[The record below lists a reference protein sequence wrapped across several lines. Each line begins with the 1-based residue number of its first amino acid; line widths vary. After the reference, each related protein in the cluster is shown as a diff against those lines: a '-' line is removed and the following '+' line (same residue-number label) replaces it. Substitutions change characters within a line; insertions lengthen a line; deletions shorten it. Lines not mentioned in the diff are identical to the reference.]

1 MSQDNSLLEEHKDTI
16 NLDEKTLVIHKL
28 KEEDEN
34 KEEIAEEIAKNL
46 FSVTNYFSPSN
57 PVVIGKRIK
66 LDVMKNICIPTIK
79 TNVKKKVKSNGIR
92 KTITSVN
99 TSMRSEINKNSNH
112 NNNLSNKELMEL
124 KFEKIDNQRL
134 KNIFNSSRDNSIKQS
149 FTINNSKE
157 EYIPLNISQSLN
169 EQTRNLNI
177 KNNSEK
183 KNSKLGK
190 YLSKKLNK
198 KEKDLLMNRIDVFKL
213 KKEIYN
219 DIENSK
225 PIEQKYGKHKW
236 LISLR
241 RPDNF
246 IGIRDSYINIRNESN
261 PFWALIKE
269 KCPFERQISLKP
281 NFDIQSKDYLDFKK
295 NQFLPHSSSNLIK
308 KVEGVDTLSINGE
321 NLYNLEYRREVNNGT
336 KNKILHKIFM
346 DNGRMIL
353 DKDINEEFG
362 NETIYKSYN
371 FTKNDDDDDDKI
383 ESKIFK
389 SHMFSSGNVSNSKF
403 NDGNVSTYNQKVY
416 GNYNLDN
423 PLLENS
429 YKS

>member
-1 MSQDNSLLEEHKDTI
+1 MSKDNSLLEEHKDTI

-57 PVVIGKRIK
+57 PVVVGKRIK
-66 LDVMKNICIPTIK
+66 LDIMKNICIPTIK
-79 TNVKKKVKSNGIR
+79 TNIKKKVKSNGIR

-134 KNIFNSSRDNSIKQS
+134 KNIFNSFRDNSIKQS

-295 NQFLPHSSSNLIK
+295 NQFFQKNTNKLIK
-308 KVEGVDTLSINGE
+308 KVEDVEKLNVVGKDLFNI
-321 NLYNLEYRREVNNGT
+321 EYKREMSGSP
-336 KNKILHKIFM
+336 NKILHRVFM
-346 DNGRMIL
+346 DNGKMIL
-353 DKDINEEFG
+353 DKNINEEFG
-362 NETIYKSYN
+362 NETIYKSYDKDNKFN
-371 FTKNDDDDDDKI
+371 FDDEDKI
-383 ESKIFK
+383 ESRIFK
-389 SHMFSSGNVSNSKF
+389 SHMFSSANLSNNIDDSRNYY
-403 NDGNVSTYNQKVY
+403 NDHNKN
-416 GNYNLDN
+416 NLKNSDN

-429 YKS
+429 YKP

>member
-1 MSQDNSLLEEHKDTI
+1 MSNESSIIIEKEENI
-16 NLDEKTLVIHKL
+16 LSPNNQKTLVIHKL
-28 KEEDEN
+28 TLEDEN
-34 KEEIAEEIAKNL
+34 LEEITEKINKNL
-46 FSVTNYFSPSN
+46 FRATNYFSPDN
-57 PVVIGKRIK
+57 PVVVGKRIK
-66 LDVMKNICIPTIK
+66 IDEMKQIFSPRKSET
-79 TNVKKKVKSNGIR
+79 KKKAKPGIK
-92 KTITSVN
+92 KTLTSVN
-99 TSMRSEINKNSNH
+99 TSMRSDLNKPSNNH
-112 NNNLSNKELMEL
+112 LSNKDLMNI
-124 KFEKIDNQRL
+124 KFEKISHQQL
-134 KNIFNSSRDNSIKQS
+134 KGLFDSFKDNSIKQS
-149 FTINNSKE
+149 FSINNTKE
-157 EYIPLNISQSLN
+157 ENLPLNLSRSLT
-169 EQTRNLNI
+169 EQTKNLNI
-177 KNNSEK
+177 RLNSEK
-183 KNSKLGK
+183 KISN
-190 YLSKKLNK
+190 LSKFISKKVNK
-198 KEKDLLMNRIDVFKL
+198 KEKDLLMNRIDVYKL

-225 PIEQKYGKHKW
+225 PINDRYGQYKW
-236 LISLR
+236 VMSLR
-241 RPDNF
+241 RPEHF
-246 IGIRDSYINIRNESN
+246 KGERESYINIGNDNN
-261 PFWALIKE
+261 PFWTLVKE
-269 KCPFERQISLKP
+269 KFPVERSISLKP
-281 NFDIQSKDYLDFKK
+281 GYDMQSKDYLDFKK

>member
-1 MSQDNSLLEEHKDTI
+1 MSKDNSFLEEHKDTI

-57 PVVIGKRIK
+57 PVVVGKRIK
-66 LDVMKNICIPTIK
+66 LDIMKNICIPTIK
-79 TNVKKKVKSNGIR
+79 TNIKKKVKSNGIR

-99 TSMRSEINKNSNH
+99 TSMRSEINKNSHH
-112 NNNLSNKELMEL
+112 NNNLSNKELLEL

-134 KNIFNSSRDNSIKQS
+134 KNIFNSFRDDSIKQS

-225 PIEQKYGKHKW
+225 PIEQKYGKHRW

-246 IGIRDSYINIRNESN
+246 VGTRDSYINIRNESN

-269 KCPFERQISLKP
+269 KYPFERQISLKP
-281 NFDIQSKDYLDFKK
+281 NFDVQSKDYLDFKK
-295 NQFLPHSSSNLIK
+295 NQFFEKKTTKLIK
-308 KVEGVDTLSINGE
+308 KVEDVEKLNVVGKDLFNI
-321 NLYNLEYRREVNNGT
+321 EYKREMSGSP
-336 KNKILHKIFM
+336 NKILHRVFM
-346 DNGRMIL
+346 DNGKMIL
-353 DKDINEEFG
+353 DKNINEEFG
-362 NETIYKSYN
+362 NETIYKSYDKNNKFN
-371 FTKNDDDDDDKI
+371 FDDEDKI
-383 ESKIFK
+383 ESRIFK
-389 SHMFSSGNVSNSKF
+389 SHMFSSANLSNN
-403 NDGNVSTYNQKVY
+403 NDDSRNYYNDYNK
-416 GNYNLDN
+416 NYLKNSEN

-429 YKS
+429 YKP

>member
-57 PVVIGKRIK
+57 PVVVGKRIK
-66 LDVMKNICIPTIK
+66 LDIMKNICIPTIK
-79 TNVKKKVKSNGIR
+79 TNIKKKVKSNGIR

-134 KNIFNSSRDNSIKQS
+134 KNIFNSFRDNSIKQS

-295 NQFLPHSSSNLIK
+295 NQFFQKNTNKLIK
-308 KVEGVDTLSINGE
+308 KVEDVEKLNVVGKDLFNI
-321 NLYNLEYRREVNNGT
+321 EYKREMSGSP
-336 KNKILHKIFM
+336 NKILHRVFM
-346 DNGRMIL
+346 DNGKMIL
-353 DKDINEEFG
+353 DKNINEEFG
-362 NETIYKSYN
+362 NETIYKSYDKDNKFN
-371 FTKNDDDDDDKI
+371 FDDEDKI
-383 ESKIFK
+383 ESRIFK
-389 SHMFSSGNVSNSKF
+389 SHMFSSANLSNNIDDSRNYY
-403 NDGNVSTYNQKVY
+403 NDYNK
-416 GNYNLDN
+416 NNLKNSDN

-429 YKS
+429 YKP

>member
-1 MSQDNSLLEEHKDTI
+1 MSKDNSFLEEYKDTI

-57 PVVIGKRIK
+57 PVVVGKRIK
-66 LDVMKNICIPTIK
+66 LDIMKNICIPTIK
-79 TNVKKKVKSNGIR
+79 TNIKKKVKSNGIR

-99 TSMRSEINKNSNH
+99 TSMRSEINKNSHH
-112 NNNLSNKELMEL
+112 NNNLSNKELLEL

-134 KNIFNSSRDNSIKQS
+134 KNIFNSFRDDSIKQS

-225 PIEQKYGKHKW
+225 PIEQKYGKHRW

-246 IGIRDSYINIRNESN
+246 IGTRDSYINIRNESN

-269 KCPFERQISLKP
+269 KYPFERQISLKP

-295 NQFLPHSSSNLIK
+295 NQFFEKKTTKLIK
-308 KVEGVDTLSINGE
+308 KVEDVEKLNVVGKDLFNI
-321 NLYNLEYRREVNNGT
+321 EYKREMSGSP
-336 KNKILHKIFM
+336 NKILHRVFM
-346 DNGRMIL
+346 DNGKMIL
-353 DKDINEEFG
+353 DKNINEEFG
-362 NETIYKSYN
+362 NETIYKSYDKNNKFN
-371 FTKNDDDDDDKI
+371 FDDEDKI
-383 ESKIFK
+383 ESRIFK
-389 SHMFSSGNVSNSKF
+389 SHMFSSANLSNN
-403 NDGNVSTYNQKVY
+403 NDDSRNYYNDYNK
-416 GNYNLDN
+416 NYLKNSEN

-429 YKS
+429 YKP

>member
-1 MSQDNSLLEEHKDTI
+1 MSKDNSFLEEHKDTI

-57 PVVIGKRIK
+57 PVVVGKRIK
-66 LDVMKNICIPTIK
+66 LDIMKNICIPTIK
-79 TNVKKKVKSNGIR
+79 TNIKKKVKSNGIR

-99 TSMRSEINKNSNH
+99 TSMRSEINKNSHH
-112 NNNLSNKELMEL
+112 NNNLSNKELLEL

-134 KNIFNSSRDNSIKQS
+134 KNIFNSFRDDSIKQS

-225 PIEQKYGKHKW
+225 PIEQKYGKHRW

-246 IGIRDSYINIRNESN
+246 VGTRDSYINIRNESN

-269 KCPFERQISLKP
+269 KYPFERQISLKP

-295 NQFLPHSSSNLIK
+295 NQFFEKKTTKLIK
-308 KVEGVDTLSINGE
+308 KVEDVEKLNVVGKDLFNI
-321 NLYNLEYRREVNNGT
+321 EYKREMSGSP
-336 KNKILHKIFM
+336 NKILHRVFM
-346 DNGRMIL
+346 DNGKMIL
-353 DKDINEEFG
+353 DKNINEEFG
-362 NETIYKSYN
+362 NETIYKSYDKNNKFN
-371 FTKNDDDDDDKI
+371 FDDEDKI
-383 ESKIFK
+383 ESRIFK
-389 SHMFSSGNVSNSKF
+389 SHMFSSANLSNN
-403 NDGNVSTYNQKVY
+403 NDDSRNYYNDYNK
-416 GNYNLDN
+416 NYLKNSEN

-429 YKS
+429 YKP